1 MLLREVMVHEQSS
14 MVRVVAAVTVMV
26 WEPAVTT
33 VAAGQK
39 VVRLEDDSQHNVLK
53 MYRYRNNLLG
63 DDLSDVD
70 GASRGGGVKSCSR
83 GRGGESSNGGNGEL
97 HFDGVGLVVVVWE
110 KGEGL
115 YYWVGC

>member
-39 VVRLEDDSQHNVLK
+39 VVRLEDDGQHDVL
-53 MYRYRNNLLG
+53 RRCIG
-63 DDLSDVD
+63 I
-70 GASRGGGVKSCSR
+70 GIT
-83 GRGGESSNGGNGEL
+83 
-97 HFDGVGLVVVVWE
+97 
-110 KGEGL
+110 
-115 YYWVGC
+115 YWVTTSVT

>member
-39 VVRLEDDSQHNVLK
+39 VVRLEDDGQDDVLK
-53 MYRYRNNLLG
+53 RCIGIRTT
-63 DDLSDVD
+63 
-70 GASRGGGVKSCSR
+70 
-83 GRGGESSNGGNGEL
+83 
-97 HFDGVGLVVVVWE
+97 
-110 KGEGL
+110 
-115 YYWVGC
+115 YWVTTSVT

>member
-1 MLLREVMVHEQSS
+1 
-14 MVRVVAAVTVMV
+14 VAAVTVMV

-39 VVRLEDDSQHNVLK
+39 VVRLEDYSEHDVLK
-53 MYRYRNNLLG
+53 MCIDIRKNLLG
-63 DDLSDVD
+63 DDLSDID
-70 GASRGGGVKSCSR
+70 GASRGSGVKSCSR
-83 GRGGESSNGGNGEL
+83 GRGGESSDGGNGEL

>member
-39 VVRLEDDSQHNVLK
+39 VVKLKITVSDDV
-53 MYRYRNNLLG
+53 LLG
-63 DDLSDVD
+63 VYSLE
-70 GASRGGGVKSCSR
+70 AS
-83 GRGGESSNGGNGEL
+83 EEL
-97 HFDGVGLVVVVWE
+97 TG
-110 KGEGL
+110 
-115 YYWVGC
+115 

>member
-39 VVRLEDDSQHNVLK
+39 VVRLEDDGQQDVL
-53 MYRYRNNLLG
+53 RRCI
-63 DDLSDVD
+63 DI
-70 GASRGGGVKSCSR
+70 
-83 GRGGESSNGGNGEL
+83 GRT
-97 HFDGVGLVVVVWE
+97 
-110 KGEGL
+110 
-115 YYWVGC
+115 YWVTTSVT